1 MSELTFYTRV
11 GCHLCDE
18 MKADLLALRPLLD
31 FRLTEVEVGWDGE
44 LAEKYGSLIPVL
56 ELAGR
61 EVCHYFLDMAR
72 LQAALVQAR
81 QTL

>member
-1 MSELTFYTRV
+1 MSELTLYTRV

-18 MKADLLALRPLLD
+18 MKADLLALRPPLD
-31 FRLTEVEVGWDGE
+31 FRLIEVEVGWDGE
-44 LAEKYGSLIPVL
+44 LAEKYGDLVPVL

-61 EVCHYFLDMAR
+61 EVCHYFLDAAR
-72 LQAALVQAR
+72 LRAALAQAQ